1 MVLDI
6 TSLRFKEE
14 KFYHIDRQFLTDGV
28 RLVLLLPIFSLLFL
42 FCAWAYNGVSP
53 KWWLNNIEP
62 SVGFDFSTCMTI
74 LSTTILLGFC
84 SGLLI
89 HRHRVKLTR
98 LVFKHEVNA
107 AAESHR
113 PVTSMHGYSSVAG
126 LISQTMSSHNTS
138 IWLAT
143 IATVIS
149 AIVAYLDSDSELGHI
164 GILASSSL
172 VMISFA
178 QHLTTR
184 NKKFNM
190 VTKDGLLSAYVPPMH
205 PSTLKQAFNDMLRT
219 QMDPLLRSRFEDFL
233 TELESNM
240 LDGLKFDYAQEKF
253 LMIIHR
259 RYKGS
264 IDRNT
269 TSIELGEILTQ
280 EGIKRILEHE
290 IFDENLWDSL
300 FDRSISENPAFYR
313 LIDRLEQDLSVGK
326 KIDTDGLLFDVD
338 LENVVT
344 DNANLFCYFHNI
356 TDELKH
362 VVLRVNSP
370 DFRPH
375 ELSMRYELAPGEKNL
390 WSENEVPISAD
401 GDEDLIG
408 KMSGLLRDGT
418 ISWQTILPEKRGE
431 ASVSVR
437 LENTSGDLLVGRQ
450 INVMVRPDFSN
461 WFRTTSSLTFYAVGG
476 IGLISSIF
484 LQVMSVLSNA

>member
-1 MVLDI
+1 MGMDI

-14 KFYHIDRQFLTDGV
+14 KYYQIDRQFLTDGL
-28 RLVLLLPIFSLLFL
+28 RLVLLLPIFSLLFF
-42 FCAWAYNGVSP
+42 FCAWAYNGTSP
-53 KWWLNNIEP
+53 DWWLNNIEP

-84 SGLLI
+84 SGLFI

-98 LVFKHEVNA
+98 LVFRHEVKSA
-107 AAESHR
+107 SESHR

-138 IWLAT
+138 IWLAI
-143 IATVIS
+143 IATVVS
-149 AIVAYLDSDSELGHI
+149 GSVAYLDSGSELGHR

-172 VMISFA
+172 VMVSIA
-178 QHLTTR
+178 QHLSMR

-190 VTKDGLLSAYVPPMH
+190 VTDDGLLSAYNPPVH
-205 PSTLKQAFNDMLRT
+205 PSTLNRAFNDMLHT
-219 QMDPLLRSRFEDFL
+219 QMDPLLRSKFEDFL
-233 TELESNM
+233 TDLEKNM
-240 LDGLKFDYAQEKF
+240 IKGLEFEFAKEKF
-253 LMIIHR
+253 LMIMHR
-259 RYKGS
+259 KYKGS

-269 TSIELGEILTQ
+269 TTIELGEILTQ
-280 EGIKRILEHE
+280 EGLKIITKHE
-290 IFDENLWDSL
+290 IFNESLWDSL
-300 FDRSISENPAFYR
+300 FSISIKDNPAFYR
-313 LIDRLEQDLSVGK
+313 LIERMEQDLSIGR

-344 DNANLFCYFHNI
+344 DKANLFCYFHNI
-356 TDELKH
+356 TDKTKN

-375 ELSMRYELAPGEKNL
+375 EISMRYELKPGEKNL
-390 WSENEVPISAD
+390 WSMKEVPVSAQ
-401 GDEDLIG
+401 GDDDLIG

-431 ASVSVR
+431 ATVSVR

-450 INVMVRPDFSN
+450 INVMIRPDFSN
-461 WFRTTSSLTFYAVGG
+461 WFTRTTSLTSYFIGGVG
-476 IGLISSIF
+476 LVTSIF
-484 LQVMSVLSNA
+484 LQVMTVLSNA